1 MENHTVEQ
9 WLEHSPY
16 SSDVCT
22 FCKCTFVATSVFRI
36 YFIGLLIVVLVFLNQ
51 NNISSILTVSLR
63 DQKKKNHG
71 PHKAGL
77 HFCSWVLIAPVC
89 ASIWF
94 HCTCGDIILKMAIMG
109 TLCPGGDILQVLI
122 R

>member
-22 FCKCTFVATSVFRI
+22 CKCTFVAMSVFRI

-63 DQKKKNHG
+63 DQKKTW
-71 PHKAGL
+71 
-77 HFCSWVLIAPVC
+77 S
-89 ASIWF
+89 S
-94 HCTCGDIILKMAIMG
+94 
-109 TLCPGGDILQVLI
+109 
-122 R
+122 